1 MLKDNRTVRSYSESF
16 KLKVIS
22 DLEKGELSKNEIV
35 EKYGISF
42 QSLYNWL
49 KKYSRFDLL
58 NKKVRIETMQ
68 EKDQIKSLKEEIKKL
83 KEALADKDVELH
95 INQTYLQY
103 FSEKFGYK
111 DVDELKKKL
120 KDPSSNDL

>member
-42 QSLYNWL
+42 QSLYNWI
-49 KKYSRFDLL
+49 KRFSRFDLL

-68 EKDQIKSLKEEIKKL
+68 DKDQIKSLKEEIKKL

-95 INQTYLQY
+95 ISETYLKH
-103 FSEKFGYK
+103 FSEKLGYES
-111 DVDELKKKL
+111 VEELKKKL

>member
-42 QSLYNWL
+42 QSLYNWI
-49 KKYSRFDLL
+49 KRFSRFDLL

-68 EKDQIKSLKEEIKKL
+68 DKDQIKSLKEEIKKL

-95 INQTYLQY
+95 INETYLKH
-103 FSEKFGYK
+103 FSEELGYES
-111 DVDELKKKL
+111 VEELKKKL